1 MNKQIRKSKFT
12 KVLACYLAMMILLQ
26 MVQPMQLYALTEG
39 PSQPEFNSFT
49 PIGTSD
55 MVDLASG
62 DFNYNIP
69 IMDVGGYPINLAY
82 NSGVTMDQEASWVGL
97 GWNLNVGQINRNV
110 RGIPDDFKGD
120 VVETENNLKTNV
132 TVGVNPYIN
141 MQLIGLF
148 DDPNMGLSVG
158 AGLDVQYNNYVGF
171 KATPSFGASFKF
183 SSLVSAGMQL
193 SSSVEDGVSVSP
205 SVSLSAIS
213 SEEKGKQAFSG
224 TISPSI
230 TYNSRQGLQAFNIS
244 AGIGYINGKESK
256 HGGANSSSPIGGTA
270 SFSYVNNTFTPVKR
284 LAFKNN
290 NVRFSFSGGPDVW
303 GVHGEI
309 TIAGYGSVQKLVD
322 RKQLQ
327 NAYGY
332 ENTDLANDFS
342 LLDFNRE
349 KEQGVVSKQT
359 MVLPVTNYTHD
370 LYTIQG
376 QGIGGMFRPFRGQ
389 MGYVYD
395 SRVID
400 QSSSES
406 FSFEL
411 EVGAG
416 GHAGVNFRNSIT
428 NSYTGNWE
436 TAGVMPFLM
445 ERNQG
450 NKPDY
455 EKVYYKNIGET
466 RTDERKG
473 TQYLEFLNNPSP
485 ITLKLDS
492 NKDAVNVFRSKF
504 QPVNS
509 NESLLVDGIG
519 FNSTNIKRDRR
530 ELRNT
535 MIQKIT
541 KKEAKRY
548 SLPFINYNKTTVSDP
563 SLPSGEASLVPEHHT
578 AGYVVTDETGNRH
591 IYGETVYNKEKK
603 EVAFNIGEPSGDN
616 LDLDSGQA
624 KYAPQANSSSN
635 SKGRDNYFNS
645 IKTPAYAH
653 TYLLTSVLS
662 SDYEDIS
669 KDGPTD
675 DDLGTYTKFIY
686 KNQGDY
692 KWRIPYGKMNDAVS
706 SNVASYNEGLKTDN
720 LDQKGSYIYGVKEN
734 KYLRRI
740 ETKTHVAFIDLERRE
755 DGVGVSG
762 ENGGGVA
769 PNNIINTGN
778 QMYRIK
784 SIRLY
789 SKPEARRANLLDSKS
804 FNDDLTVK
812 PIKTAHF
819 EYDYS
824 LCQNIDNNFK
834 NVVGEKGK
842 LTLKKVYFT
851 YGASNM
857 GKFAP
862 YKFDYTGP
870 VGGANYNPDYN
881 VKAYDIWGNYKEFI
895 EDSWEIDSPNT
906 TPQEFPYVDQK
917 NKDLQNVYAAAWT
930 LHSIELPSGGKIKL
944 EYEADDYKYVQDKK
958 AMQMF
963 KVHGMTNTPSNYIP
977 SNKLYDNII
986 PNKYVVIKIDQQ
998 ASGSGPVEIAR
1009 KYTEGLRNKPVY
1021 FNFLVNMT
1029 SGSYDYVSG
1038 YFEMDGDAIVS
1049 ENKEFLFVPM
1059 TLIDLEGRS
1068 NTSANSSPISV
1079 AGWFF
1084 GRQNLNGI
1092 VFGGSM
1098 TDPGASV
1105 ASNVVDIGKSIVN
1118 NIAELVNVFKGANEV
1133 LRGKGCAK
1141 NFKPSKS
1148 WIRLYEPTGSKIG
1161 GGSRVKKVVLLDQW
1175 DKMMGVDSNSQD
1187 IARYAKQYGQKYEY
1201 DLADGSSAGVATYE
1215 PNMSK
1220 ENPLIVPFYHKKE
1233 RLTEQTYQE
1242 KPFGES
1248 FFPAPTVTYS
1258 RVKVSNIAGS
1268 ASEATSGAVVTEHY
1282 TSYDFPTRTDFTNLD
1297 KSKEFFSNEDQ
1308 AIGNMLKGLLSMK
1321 INTQVDLTMTQG
1333 FVVETNDMNGK
1344 LKKQEVFNNNGAAIS
1359 SVEYK
1364 YSTQE
1369 TNTTTQTVKDE
1380 RILDNKLPVIREDG
1394 TIAKV
1399 EIATQYDVVNDLR
1412 ESFSHVNSNG
1422 VAGNVDFIPLVFL
1435 PIVIGWASAERSE
1448 HKQILRTAVTT
1459 KVIHKAGILKEKI
1472 ASDLGSIVSTKNLA
1486 WDARTGQVLL
1496 TETINEFDDKYYSFN
1511 FPAYWHYKEMGF
1523 ASENTDI
1530 QGRFNPTPVTE
1541 GTPPVKYFT
1550 MAGVTGLAEISKYL
1564 KPGDELSMFHIH
1576 RRVWVSG
1583 YGVNGGVSLIT
1594 ADGHPVA
1601 SLVSN
1606 AAEAASGM
1614 HYSTNFKVI
1623 RSAYRN
1629 NQMASMAS
1637 ITMMRNPITT
1647 NGLSNTVYKS
1657 NINSSF
1663 TTEPKI
1669 INASAIEY
1677 SDLWEAQCENGLQL
1691 SNGNT
1696 NRYLYN
1702 IRGEWRPVKSYAY
1715 LTGRNTSENAN
1726 IRKTGYFTSFTPF
1739 YKVASLKWSID
1750 RTNWTYA
1757 SEVTQ
1762 FNPYGVEVENK
1773 DALHRF
1779 SSAQYGYG
1787 YKLPVAIAS
1796 NAEYREMGF
1805 DGFEDYDLK
1814 NWSTPS
1820 LLRPHFGF
1828 NEHIYKLSQNEG
1840 AYISNKKSHTGNKS
1854 LLVTKSSGSIQLIRD
1869 VNFCE

>member
-1 MNKQIRKSKFT
+1 MNKHIRRSKFT
-12 KVLACYLAMMILLQ
+12 KFLACYLAMMILLQ
-26 MVQPMQLYALTEG
+26 ITAPMQAYALTEG

-110 RGIPDDFKGD
+110 RGLPDDFKGD
-120 VVETENNLKTNV
+120 VVSTENNMKTNV

-158 AGLDVQYNNYVGF
+158 AGLDVQHNNYVGF

-183 SSLVSAGMQL
+183 SSMVSVGMQL

-205 SVSLSAIS
+205 SVSLSAQRQAGGDAD
-213 SEEKGKQAFSG
+213 KAFSG

-230 TYNSRQGLQAFNIS
+230 NYNSRQGLQAFNIS
-244 AGIGYINGKESK
+244 AGIGYINGEDSK
-256 HGGANSSSPIGGTA
+256 HHGANSSSVMGGTA
-270 SFSYVNNTFTPVKR
+270 SYSFVNNTFTPVKR

-290 NVRFSFSGGPDVW
+290 NVRFSFSGGGDVW

-322 RKQLQ
+322 KKQLQ
-327 NAYGY
+327 YAYGY
-332 ENTDLANDFS
+332 ENTDLANEFS

-359 MVLPVTNYTHD
+359 MVLPVTNYTYD

-376 QGIGGMFRPFRGQ
+376 QGTGGMFRPFRGQ

-395 SRVID
+395 SKVID
-400 QSSSES
+400 QSSSDS

-416 GHAGVNFRNSIT
+416 GHVGANFRNSIS

-436 TAGVMPFLM
+436 TASVMPFLK
-445 ERNQG
+445 ERTQG

-455 EKVYYKNIGET
+455 EKVYHKSIGET

-473 TQYLEFLNNPSP
+473 SLYLPSLNDPSP
-485 ITLKLDS
+485 ITLKLDQ
-492 NKDAVNVFRSKF
+492 NKNAVNVFRSKY
-504 QPVNS
+504 QPANS

-519 FNSTNIKRDRR
+519 FSSSSIKRENR

-535 MIQKIT
+535 MIQKVT
-541 KKEAKRY
+541 KREAKQF
-548 SLPFINYNKTTVSDP
+548 SLPFINYNGTSVIDP
-563 SLPSGEASLVPEHHT
+563 SSPTTQVPLVPEHHT
-578 AGYVVTDETGNRH
+578 AGYIVTDESGNRH

-603 EVAFNIGEPSGDN
+603 EVSFNIGKPSGSN
-616 LDLDSGQA
+616 LDLNSGQA
-624 KYAPQANSSSN
+624 KYAQQDNSSSN

-653 TYLLTSVLS
+653 TYLLTSILS

-675 DDLGTYTKFIY
+675 DDLGSYTKFIY

-692 KWRIPYGKMNDAVS
+692 KWRVPYGKMNGAVS

-720 LDQKGSYIYGVKEN
+720 LDQKGSYLYGVKEN
-734 KYLRRI
+734 KYLTRI
-740 ETKTHVAFIDLERRE
+740 ETKTHVAFIDLERRA

-762 ENGGGVA
+762 ENGGGAA
-769 PNNIINTGN
+769 PGIIDTGN
-778 QMYRIK
+778 QMFRIK
-784 SIRLY
+784 TIRLY
-789 SKPEARRANLLDSKS
+789 SKPDVRRATLLGV
-804 FNDDLTVK
+804 NAK

-824 LCQNIDNNFK
+824 LCQKIDNNF
-834 NVVGEKGK
+834 NIGNGQKGK

-851 YGASNM
+851 YGGSNM

-862 YKFDYTGP
+862 YRFDYKGP
-870 VGGANYNPDYN
+870 VANADYNPDYN
-881 VKAYDIWGNYKEFI
+881 VKAYDIWGNYKAFI
-895 EDSWEIDSPNT
+895 ANSAGIDSQYT

-917 NKDLQNVYAAAWT
+917 NKDQQNLYAAAWT
-930 LHSIELPSGGKIKL
+930 LHSIELPSGGKIKVA
-944 EYEADDYKYVQDKK
+944 YEADDYKYVQDKK

-963 KVHGMTNTPSNYIP
+963 KVDGMTSTPSNYNP
-977 SNKLYDNII
+977 NSHTENSKLYDSNAK
-986 PNKYVVIKIDQQ
+986 KYVVLKIDQE
-998 ASGSGPVEIAR
+998 ASGSLPTEIAK
-1009 KYTEGLRNKPVY
+1009 KYTEGLDNKPVY

-1029 SGSYDYVSG
+1029 SDSYDYVSG
-1038 YFEMDGDAIVS
+1038 YFEMDGNAIVS
-1049 ENKEFLFVPM
+1049 LDKKFLFVPM
-1059 TLIDLEGRS
+1059 KLIDMEGR
-1068 NTSANSSPISV
+1068 NTDNGNASPIAV

-1084 GRQNLNGI
+1084 GRQNLNGF
-1092 VFGGSM
+1092 VYGGSM

-1105 ASNVVDIGKSIVN
+1105 ATNVVDIGKSIVN
-1118 NIAELVNVFKGANEV
+1118 NIGELVNIFKGANAV
-1133 LRGKGCAK
+1133 LKGKSCAK
-1141 NFKPSKS
+1141 YFKPAKS
-1148 WIRLYEPTGSKIG
+1148 WIRLNEPTGTKLG
-1161 GGSRVKKVVLLDQW
+1161 GGSRVKEVMLFDEW
-1175 DKMMGVDSNSQD
+1175 DKMLDLPSNTPAAD
-1187 IARYAKQYGQKYEY
+1187 LARYAKQYGQKYEY
-1201 DLADGSSAGVATYE
+1201 DFADGTSTGVATYE
-1215 PNMSK
+1215 PNASK
-1220 ENPLIVPFYHKKE
+1220 ENPLIVPFYHRKE

-1258 RVKVSNIAGS
+1258 RVKVSNISGS
-1268 ASEATSGAVVTEHY
+1268 ASTSTSGSVVTEHF

-1297 KSKEFFSNEDQ
+1297 KSKEFNSNEGE

-1344 LKKQEVFNNNGAAIS
+1344 LKKQEVFNNNGAVIS

-1369 TNTTTQTVKDE
+1369 AVGTTVVKDE
-1380 RILDNKLPVIREDG
+1380 RILENKLPVIREDG
-1394 TIAKV
+1394 TIAKA
-1399 EIATQYDVVNDLR
+1399 EIATHYDVVNDLR

-1422 VAGNVDFIPLVFL
+1422 VAANVDFIPLVFI

-1459 KVIHKAGILKEKI
+1459 KVIHKSGILKEKI
-1472 ASDLGSIVSTKNLA
+1472 ASDLGSVVSTKNLA
-1486 WDARTGQVLL
+1486 WDAKTGQVLL

-1511 FPAYWHYKEMGF
+1511 YPAYWHYKEMGL
-1523 ASENTDI
+1523 ASENADI
-1530 QGRFNPTPVTE
+1530 QGKFDPTPDTE
-1541 GTPPVKYFT
+1541 GAFK
-1550 MAGVTGLAEISKYL
+1550 MLGLSGTTEISKYL
-1564 KPGDELSMFHIH
+1564 KPGDELSMFQSN

-1583 YGVNGGVSLIT
+1583 YGSNNSVSLIT
-1594 ADGHPVA
+1594 ANGNPVT
-1601 SLVSN
+1601 SLTATPSDPVS
-1606 AAEAASGM
+1606 GL
-1614 HYSTNFKVI
+1614 HYNTSFRVI

-1629 NQMASMAS
+1629 NQMASMGS
-1637 ITMMRNPITT
+1637 ITLMRNPITT
-1647 NGLSNTVYKS
+1647 TESNPTGYKS

-1663 TTEPKI
+1663 TASTKI
-1669 INASAIEY
+1669 INASAVEY
-1677 SDLWEAQCENGLQL
+1677 SDSWEAQCENGLRL
-1691 SNGNT
+1691 STNGTVNK
-1696 NRYLYN
+1696 YLYN
-1702 IRGEWRPVKSYAY
+1702 IKGDWRPVKSYAY
-1715 LTGRNTSENAN
+1715 LTGRTANDNGGVRNA
-1726 IRKTGYFTSFTPF
+1726 GYFSTFTPF
-1739 YKVASLKWSID
+1739 YKIQSLKWIID
-1750 RTNWTYA
+1750 RNNWTYA
-1757 SEVTQ
+1757 SEVTKY
-1762 FNPYGVEVENK
+1762 NPFGVEVENK
-1773 DALHRF
+1773 DALSRY
-1779 SSAQYGYG
+1779 SSAQYGYK
-1787 YKLPVAIAS
+1787 YKLPVAVAS

-1805 DGFEDYDLK
+1805 DGFEDYDSK
-1814 NWSTPS
+1814 NWTTPS
-1820 LLRPHFGF
+1820 TLRPHFGF
-1828 NEHIYKLSQNEG
+1828 NEYIQKISENVG
-1840 AYISNKKSHTGNKS
+1840 AFISDKKAHTGTKS
-1854 LLVTKSSGSIQLIRD
+1854 LLVTNNKSIKLTRT
-1869 VNFCE
+1869 VNSCE